1 MSKTNDTPATDTL
14 ATSQT
19 VLQAFTSLGMFAS
32 KDVHADTITLPSGDK
47 AQFHVRELPDAEFRK
62 LFQDGDR
69 AKLIAA
75 TICDENGK
83 PVMTAAQAAQL
94 KPLVAA
100 ELQQVAMKHSGFG
113 DKAADAQAEAGNA

>member
-1 MSKTNDTPATDTL
+1 MSKTNETL
-14 ATSQT
+14 PLEAVASSQT

-32 KDVHADTITLPSGDK
+32 KDVHADTVTLPNGDK
-47 AQFHVRELPDAEFRK
+47 AQFYVRELPDAEFRK
-62 LFQDGDR
+62 LWQDADR

-75 TICDENGK
+75 TICDEDGK
-83 PVMTAAQAAQL
+83 PVMTDAQAAQL

>member
-1 MSKTNDTPATDTL
+1 MSKTNESTATE
-14 ATSQT
+14 AVAVPVT

-32 KDVHADTITLPSGDK
+32 KDVHADTIVLPNGEK
-47 AQFHVRELPDAEFRK
+47 AQFYVRELPDAEFRK

-75 TICDENGK
+75 TICDEDGK
-83 PVMTAAQAAQL
+83 PVLTDKQAAQL

-100 ELQQVAMKHSGFG
+100 ELQRVAMKHSGFG
-113 DKAADAQAEAGNA
+113 DHAIEAQAEAGNG

>member
-1 MSKTNDTPATDTL
+1 MSKTNEITTDTV
-14 ATSQT
+14 ATQQS

-32 KDVHADTITLPSGDK
+32 KDVHADTVTLPNGDK

-75 TICDENGK
+75 TICDEDGK
-83 PVMTAAQAAQL
+83 PVMTDDQAAQL

-113 DKAADAQAEAGNA
+113 AKAADAQAEVGNA